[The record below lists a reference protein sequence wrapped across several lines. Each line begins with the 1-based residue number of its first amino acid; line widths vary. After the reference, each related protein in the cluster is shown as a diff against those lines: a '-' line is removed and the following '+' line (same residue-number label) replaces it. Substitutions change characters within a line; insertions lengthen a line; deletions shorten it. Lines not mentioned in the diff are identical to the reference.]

1 MLPGNTTRHPIGRRG
16 SKNGF
21 TTHCRLRMGDAAMD
35 FVAFGEDVMWRLVA
49 ICCAALVVAVSH
61 PVAAQRGILG
71 KDDRRVVPS
80 KYRDLARGIGLIHDL
95 KRRTLCTAFCVG
107 DDVIATNAHC
117 LPYVRIKKRRRVRGV
132 RDFAF
137 YLTEKGAILHH
148 ARLQSNPVGDAQKP
162 WMSVLS
168 AGGRAS
174 RSWLR
179 ENRRDWALAKLTRP
193 ICASDVIAFADA
205 KFIRS
210 ARHLRK
216 AKAFTIGY
224 HGDKPDQ
231 LRRYAPC
238 RIRKISG
245 RGNQYSMNHTCD
257 IFAGASGSPIFAET
271 AEGPRVVALVV
282 GQMWGRRWRQYPSGR
297 KVMISRWKTNVGVL
311 PLELLT
317 KLERFR
323 TAEFAT
329 AAMSTRELQLGLI
342 AGGYLRGKADGLF
355 GPQTRE
361 AIVNVEKQLGL
372 VPLGIPTK
380 RVISHLA
387 EQ

>member
-1 MLPGNTTRHPIGRRG
+1 M
-16 SKNGF
+16 
-21 TTHCRLRMGDAAMD
+21 
-35 FVAFGEDVMWRLVA
+35 
-49 ICCAALVVAVSH
+49 ALVLAASH
-61 PVAAQRGILG
+61 PASAQRGILG
-71 KDDRRVVPS
+71 KDDRRPVPT

-107 DDVIATNAHC
+107 DNVIATNAHC
-117 LPYVRIKKRRRVRGV
+117 IPYVRIKKRRHIRGV

-137 YLTEKGAILHH
+137 YLTEKGAIVHH
-148 ARLQSNPVGDAQKP
+148 ARLQSNPVGDAKKP

-168 AGGRAS
+168 AGGRTS

-179 ENRRDWALAKLTRP
+179 EKRRDWALAKLARP
-193 ICASDVIAFADA
+193 ICAGDVIAFATE

-210 ARHLRK
+210 SSRLRK
-216 AKAFTIGY
+216 ARAFTIGY
-224 HGDKPDQ
+224 HGDKADR

-245 RGNQYSMNHTCD
+245 RGDRYSMNHTCD

-282 GQMWGRRWRQYPSGR
+282 GQMWGRRWRQYPNGR
-297 KVMISRWKTNVGVL
+297 KVTIARWKTNVGVL
-311 PLELLT
+311 PLEFLA
-317 KLERFR
+317 KIERFR
-323 TAEFAT
+323 TAEFT
-329 AAMSTRELQLGLI
+329 TTAMSMRELQQGLI

-355 GPQTRE
+355 GPQTRA

-387 EQ
+387 AQQGS